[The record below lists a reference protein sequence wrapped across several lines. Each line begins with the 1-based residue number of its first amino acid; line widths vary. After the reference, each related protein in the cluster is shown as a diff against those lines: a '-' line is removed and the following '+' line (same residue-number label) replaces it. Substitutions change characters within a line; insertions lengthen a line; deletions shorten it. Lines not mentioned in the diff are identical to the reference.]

1 MNKEKITII
10 LLIMIIIVGVI
21 GYIAAMTF
29 AIVTRDRDLIAIGL
43 FMGIVGVAISI
54 ASIIDRSE

>member
-1 MNKEKITII
+1 MNKEKIIII
-10 LLIMIIIVGVI
+10 LLIMIIILGFI
-21 GYIAAMTF
+21 SYITAMIF

-54 ASIIDRSE
+54 ASIIDRR